1 MSYFNKKLN
10 IIYSKIFNKHT
21 SIIFQMDLISMIEDC
36 SDILTIFQYLNVMD
50 LFVFHRT
57 CKFFHDNLKLPQT
70 YRYDIL
76 QEFFT
81 KMKEIF
87 INSYSQDPDK
97 YGRYH
102 AKKRGTV
109 YLFPREFYPIRIKL
123 SHNSNY
129 QYYYEGISIHVDQQP
144 YFIKDG
150 HQVKGHIRFYKKSL
164 RFKGDFTNGFKIYW
178 DIFEGY
184 YLKERKYQCSVKF
197 VGDRAVIT
205 K

>member
-1 MSYFNKKLN
+1 
-10 IIYSKIFNKHT
+10 
-21 SIIFQMDLISMIEDC
+21 MDLISMIEHC
-36 SDILTIFQYLNVMD
+36 SDVLMVITPHLNILD
-50 LFVFHRT
+50 LFLLHRT
-57 CKFFHDNLKLPQT
+57 CKFLHNNMKLFST

-76 QEFFT
+76 HEFFT
-81 KMKEIF
+81 RMKEIF
-87 INSYSQDPDK
+87 LKSYSDKPDK

-102 AKKRGTV
+102 ATKRGTV
-109 YLFPREFYPIRIKL
+109 YLFPRECYPICIKL

-150 HQVKGHIRFYKKSL
+150 HQVKGHIRFYTKSL